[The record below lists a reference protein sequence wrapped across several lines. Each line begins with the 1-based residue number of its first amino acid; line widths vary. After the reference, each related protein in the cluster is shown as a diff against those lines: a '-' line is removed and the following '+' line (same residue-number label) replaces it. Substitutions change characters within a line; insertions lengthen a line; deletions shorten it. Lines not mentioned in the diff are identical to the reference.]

1 MLERKAINAVDVYV
15 GSRIRMRRIML
26 NMSQTALGDALGL
39 TFQQVQKYEK
49 GMNRVSSSRLQA
61 LADILSV
68 SVSFFFDGAPGD
80 RDSVKDVLKTP
91 APEYVME
98 FLTSKDGIALVS
110 AFTRIKSVELRRGI
124 INLVERIGDAADE

>member
-1 MLERKAINAVDVYV
+1 MLERKPINSVDVYV

-26 NMSQTALGDALGL
+26 DMSQTALGDALGL

-49 GMNRVSSSRLQA
+49 GVNRVSSSRLHA

-68 SVSFFFDGAPGD
+68 SVSFFFDGAPGG
-80 RDSVKDVLKTP
+80 RDDGKAVSKTP

-110 AFTRIKSVELRRGI
+110 AFTRIKNAELRRGL
-124 INLVERIGDAADE
+124 INLVERIGESADE